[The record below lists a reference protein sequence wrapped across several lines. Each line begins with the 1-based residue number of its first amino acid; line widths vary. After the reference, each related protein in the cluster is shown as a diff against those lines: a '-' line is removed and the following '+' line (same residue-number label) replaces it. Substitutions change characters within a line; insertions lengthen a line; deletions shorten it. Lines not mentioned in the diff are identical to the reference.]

1 MGILFAVVALFAWGI
16 GDFLIQKSARKFG
29 PLLALFY
36 VAGFFAV
43 CLLPFVYQDLPAM
56 FTQFSYGLVV
66 LLIAGVVALAANIF
80 DFKALRIGK
89 ISVVEPVFAFE
100 VVVTA
105 VLASVLIKETLTPT
119 QLILVALIV
128 SGIFLISVKSFRDLR
143 KIKVEDGVW
152 LAIFAM
158 IGMGLVNFVMGEG
171 SRATNP
177 FLMNWYTGVFI
188 FIALG
193 IYFLYTPEHERVQ
206 IKEDFRNG
214 WLLIILVGFF
224 DALAW
229 LAFSFSTITTPIA
242 ISTAIS
248 ESYIVLAALL
258 GIIFNRERLRRHQVV
273 GLLITVIS
281 AIILAYLTA

>member
-1 MGILFAVVALFAWGI
+1 MGILFAVVALFTWGI

-29 PLLALFY
+29 SLLALFY
-36 VAGFFAV
+36 VAGFFSV
-43 CLLPFVYQDLPAM
+43 CLLPFVYKDLPGM
-56 FTQFSYGLVV
+56 FTQFSYGLAI
-66 LLIAGVVALAANIF
+66 LIIAGLINLVANIF

-89 ISVVEPVFAFE
+89 ISIVEPVFAFE

-105 VLASVLIKETLTPT
+105 VLASVLIKEMLTSV
-119 QLILVALIV
+119 QFILVALIV
-128 SGIFLISVKSFRDLR
+128 SGIFLISVKSFKDLR

-158 IGMGLVNFVMGEG
+158 IGMGLVNFIMGEG

-188 FIALG
+188 FTSLG
-193 IYFLYTPEHERVQ
+193 LYFLYTPQHEWAQ
-206 IKEDFRNG
+206 IKEDFRAG

-229 LAFSFSTITTPIA
+229 LAFSFSTLTTPIA

-258 GIIFNRERLRRHQVV
+258 GIIFNRERLRRHQVA
-273 GLLITVIS
+273 GLLITVVS